1 MRRIRSCVDDGAS
14 PTSAAISLTDSRAF
28 FCNSPKMAISV
39 RSRAELWPFLPKIF
53 VRLVTIPTIILVLP
67 EYARRGWMDDFDPLL
82 AGPVL
87 STPEIRREAHMI
99 AAGSGAVLPGASRAL
114 GIRRTFR

>member
-53 VRLVTIPTIILVLP
+53 VRLLTIPTIILVLP

-82 AGPVL
+82 AGSVL
-87 STPEIRREAHMI
+87 STPEIRREGSHDYA
-99 AAGSGAVLPGASRAL
+99 AAGSGGSGSSCPGQAGAD
-114 GIRRTFR
+114 GN